1 MMSRIEI
8 KEQARALIKRNQVW
22 KAIGIPYLIL
32 SVIVFLTVFL
42 MPENYHF
49 PVYSFGFIMA
59 FYALAAQIY
68 LYKVVKNEIEI
79 AEGFSN
85 QVKDILNC
93 LTKENI
99 YTFLVSNALIFCW
112 ALIPFAGA
120 FIALVKSYSYSLS
133 IFHSND
139 YKMNSPM
146 KNITKSRIDMNGN
159 KMALFIQHLSFLGW
173 EILSFFTLGI
183 LSIWLQ
189 PYIIASEVIFM
200 NNITKE
206 DK

>member
-1 MMSRIEI
+1 MKTRIEI
-8 KEQARALIKRNQVW
+8 KKQARALIKRNQIW
-22 KAIGIPYLIL
+22 KAIGLPNLIL
-32 SVIVFLTVFL
+32 SLIVFVTILL
-42 MPENYHF
+42 MPEHYHL
-49 PVYSFGFIMA
+49 PVYIFAFIAA
-59 FYALAAQIY
+59 FYELAAQIY
-68 LYKVVKNEIEI
+68 LYN
-79 AEGFSN
+79 
-85 QVKDILNC
+85 ILNC
-93 LTKENI
+93 LTRENI

-139 YKMNSPM
+139 YKMNGPM

-200 NNITKE
+200 NEITKN
-206 DK
+206 KK

>member
-79 AEGFSN
+79 AEGFTN

-93 LTKENI
+93 LTRENI

-112 ALIPFAGA
+112 VIIPFVGP
-120 FIALVKSYSYSLS
+120 FIALVKDYSYSLA
-133 IFHSND
+133 IFYSND
-139 YKMNSPM
+139 YKTNSSM
-146 KNITKSRIDMNGN
+146 QNITKSRIGMNGN
-159 KMALFIQHLSFLGW
+159 KMALFIQHLSFFGW
-173 EILSFFTLGI
+173 EILSFFTIGV
-183 LSIWLQ
+183 LSVWLQ
-189 PYIIASEVIFM
+189 PYILASEVIFM
-200 NNITKE
+200 DNITK
-206 DK
+206 DNK

>member
-1 MMSRIEI
+1 MESRIEI
-8 KEQARALIKRNQVW
+8 KEQARALIKRNQIW
-22 KAIGIPYLIL
+22 KAIGLPNLIL
-32 SVIVFLTVFL
+32 SLIVFVTILL
-42 MPENYHF
+42 MPEHYHL
-49 PVYSFGFIMA
+49 PVYIFAFIAA
-59 FYALAAQIY
+59 FYELAAQIY
-68 LYKVVKNEIEI
+68 LYKVVKNEIEVS
-79 AEGFSN
+79 EGFSN
-85 QVKDILNC
+85 QIKDILNC
-93 LTKENI
+93 LTRENI

-120 FIALVKSYSYSLS
+120 FIALVKSYS
-133 IFHSND
+133 ND
-139 YKMNSPM
+139 YKMNGPM

-200 NNITKE
+200 HNITK
-206 DK
+206 DNK

>member
-32 SVIVFLTVFL
+32 SVIVFLIVLL

-85 QVKDILNC
+85 QVKDIFNC
-93 LTKENI
+93 LTRENI
-99 YTFLVSNALIFCW
+99 FTFLVSDVLVFCW
-112 ALIPFAGA
+112 ALIPLAGP
-120 FIALVKSYSYSLS
+120 FIAL
-133 IFHSND
+133 
-139 YKMNSPM
+139 
-146 KNITKSRIDMNGN
+146 
-159 KMALFIQHLSFLGW
+159 
-173 EILSFFTLGI
+173 FFSCL
-183 LSIWLQ
+183 
-189 PYIIASEVIFM
+189 PF
-200 NNITKE
+200 
-206 DK
+206 

>member
-32 SVIVFLTVFL
+32 SIIVFLTVFL

-59 FYALAAQIY
+59 FYELAAQIY
-68 LYKVVKNEIEI
+68 LYKVVKNEIEVS
-79 AEGFSN
+79 EGFLN

>member
-68 LYKVVKNEIEI
+68 LYKVVKNEIEVS
-79 AEGFSN
+79 EGFSN

>member
-1 MMSRIEI
+1 MKTRIEI
-8 KEQARALIKRNQVW
+8 KEQAKALIKRNQIW
-22 KAIGIPYLIL
+22 KAIGIPNLIL
-32 SVIVFLTVFL
+32 SLIIFVTILL
-42 MPENYHF
+42 MPEHYIL
-49 PVYSFGFIMA
+49 PVYIFAFIAA
-59 FYALAAQIY
+59 FYELAAQIY

-79 AEGFSN
+79 SEGFSN

-189 PYIIASEVIFM
+189 PYIIASEVISM

>member
-85 QVKDILNC
+85 QVKDIFNC
-93 LTKENI
+93 LTRENI
-99 YTFLVSNALIFCW
+99 YTFLVSDVLVFCW
-112 ALIPFAGA
+112 ALIPLAGP
-120 FIALVKSYSYSLS
+120 FIALVKGYSYSLAV
-133 IFHSND
+133 FHSND
-139 YKMNSPM
+139 YKENTPM
-146 KNITKSRIDMNGN
+146 ENITKSRVDMDGN
-159 KMALFIQHLSFLGW
+159 KMTLFIQQ
-173 EILSFFTLGI
+173 LSFFGWEFLSVFTMGI

-200 NNITKE
+200 NEITKN
-206 DK
+206 KK